1 MFLKAYLKRGVQYV
15 LHGIPDITVKASVSY
30 LSPDN
35 RLSGKK
41 IVITGGG
48 RGLGRAMAERFVSEG
63 AKVLISGRTEAT
75 LKETADQIGCQYLVF
90 DVCDVFKAKE
100 FLEKADVML
109 GGLNTL
115 VNNAGIS
122 LHEWYIENVSVEQFD
137 RQIAT
142 NLRGC
147 YFLTQ
152 KFIELYRRNHE
163 KSGNILFI
171 SSERGIQTDDIP
183 YGLTKAAINSFVKG
197 AAPQFIKEGIRIN
210 AVAPGI
216 TTSDMTGYKKDGNLY
231 CAANPNNRVYLPEEV
246 AEVALFL
253 ISDAASC
260 VSGQIIAC
268 NEGKTGNSRHIY
280 K

>member
-1 MFLKAYLKRGVQYV
+1 MSLKSYLKRGIQYV
-15 LHGIPDITVKASVSY
+15 FHGTPNIIVKASVSY
-30 LSPDN
+30 LSPNN

-75 LKETADQIGCQYLVF
+75 LKETADKIGCQYLVF
-90 DVCDVFKAKE
+90 DVCDISKAKE
-100 FLEKADVML
+100 FIEKADEML

-142 NLRGC
+142 NLRGS

-152 KFIELYRRNHE
+152 QFIELYRHNHV
-163 KSGNILFI
+163 KSGNILFV

-253 ISDAASC
+253 ISDASSC

-268 NEGKTGNSRHIY
+268 NEGKTGNSRHMY

>member
-1 MFLKAYLKRGVQYV
+1 MSLTSYFKRGVQYV
-15 LHGIPDITVKASVSY
+15 LHGIPNITVKASVSY
-30 LSPDN
+30 LSPDH

-48 RGLGRAMAERFVSEG
+48 RGLGRAMAERFVAEG

-75 LKETADQIGCQYLVF
+75 LKETADHIGCQYLVF

-100 FLEKADVML
+100 FLEKADEML
-109 GGLNTL
+109 GGLDTL

-137 RQIAT
+137 RQVAT
-142 NLRGC
+142 NLRGS

-152 KFIELYRRNHE
+152 KFIELYRRNQQ

-183 YGLTKAAINSFVKG
+183 YGLTKAAINSFVQG

-216 TTSDMTGYKKDGNLY
+216 TTSDMTGYKKNGNLY

-253 ISDAASC
+253 ISDASSC